1 MKQRDN
7 DDDDDDD
14 DDKTLTEMLKL
25 STSAKQY
32 LSNLKNSKFSQA
44 MNQQRLYDGTDQAI
58 KKTLQPLKQH
68 FVKGY
73 TIRYTLQLICV

>member
-7 DDDDDDD
+7 DDDDDDDD

-32 LSNLKNSKFSQA
+32 LSNLKNSNFS
-44 MNQQRLYDGTDQAI
+44 
-58 KKTLQPLKQH
+58 
-68 FVKGY
+68 
-73 TIRYTLQLICV
+73 